1 MRRACGQFC
10 CVSGNISGRVKKGF
24 LLCLGWKTASFFST
38 FEAFYKCVC
47 FYKLPSVSSLAT
59 ASAEGPVEVEEAG
72 AACQGLSVCR
82 SRKLQTRPAS

>member
-1 MRRACGQFC
+1 MPGLED
-10 CVSGNISGRVKKGF
+10 GE
-24 LLCLGWKTASFFST
+24 FFWT

-72 AACQGLSVCR
+72 AACQGLSVIEAGSCSSVDAR
-82 SRKLQTRPAS
+82 YQS